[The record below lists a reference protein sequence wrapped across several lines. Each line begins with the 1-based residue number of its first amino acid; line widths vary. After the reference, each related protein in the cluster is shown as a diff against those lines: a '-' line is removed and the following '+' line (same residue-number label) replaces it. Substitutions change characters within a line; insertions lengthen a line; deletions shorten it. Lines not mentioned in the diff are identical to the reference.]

1 MTNEIIKDLS
11 LLGMII
17 GYGISI
23 LSALSLTVGY
33 GAYSYMER
41 TVIEM
46 RGGKLAVFGW
56 RYLILGIIAHIV
68 WSHVR

>member
-1 MTNEIIKDLS
+1 MANEIIKDLS

-33 GAYSYMER
+33 SAYTSLER
-41 TVIEM
+41 AAIELG
-46 RGGKLAVFGW
+46 GGKLAVFGW

-68 WSHVR
+68 WSNIR